1 MQNAVLEAVL
11 GVHGADD
18 DVVEGVGE
26 PEGVGL
32 EAQGEGLGLGPG
44 LEAGELDTA
53 EPPGLPVL
61 ALGGDLQG
69 VD

>member
-1 MQNAVLEAVL
+1 M
-11 GVHGADD
+11 HGPDN

-32 EAQGEGLGLGPG
+32 EAQGEGVGLGPG
-44 LEAGELDTA
+44 LEGRELDTA
-53 EPPGLPVL
+53 KAPGFPVL
-61 ALGGDLQG
+61 ALGGDLHG